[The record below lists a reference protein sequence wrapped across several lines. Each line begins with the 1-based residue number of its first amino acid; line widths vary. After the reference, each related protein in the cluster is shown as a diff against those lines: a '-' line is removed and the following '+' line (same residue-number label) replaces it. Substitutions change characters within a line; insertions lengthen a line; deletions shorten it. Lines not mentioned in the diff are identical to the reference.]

1 MLECFYPDQY
11 LCSAYQIDYQ
21 SYYDMGYRGI
31 TASYSISELLTK
43 KATLS
48 LAKANE
54 TMELPLMKRALP

>member
-31 TASYSISELLTK
+31 IFDIDN
-43 KATLS
+43 TLVCHGNPADERTFKYGKQRHNGKYG
-48 LAKANE
+48 LA
-54 TMELPLMKRALP
+54 